1 MIDDL
6 IVYFMTES
14 WFRLVVNAGTRRK
27 DLAWIGE
34 HAAPFG
40 VEVRE
45 RTDLAMLAVQGPH
58 AIAKTLP
65 LLSAGAPRPAAVR
78 LARFSGAALDSW
90 FLARTGYTGEDG
102 FEIMLPATQAAAT
115 WQALVARGI
124 APAGLGARDTL
135 RLEAGMNLY
144 GNDMDESR
152 HPLESGL
159 AWTVAFEPAER
170 DFIGRGALDA
180 RARGRSVDAGGPAA
194 RGSRRAAQPPAGQ
207 RRRRGARH
215 RAPRR
220 RSARSPAAL
229 FRRR

>member
-1 MIDDL
+1 
-6 IVYFMTES
+6 
-14 WFRLVVNAGTRRK
+14 
-27 DLAWIGE
+27 
-34 HAAPFG
+34 
-40 VEVRE
+40 VEVLE
-45 RTDLAMLAVQGPH
+45 RTDLAMLAVQGPN

-65 LLSAGAPRPAAVR
+65 LMAPARREAAQE
-78 LARFSGAALDSW
+78 LARFSGAEFDSW
-90 FLARTGYTGEDG
+90 FVARTGYTGEDG

-159 AWTVAFEPAER
+159 AWTVAFEPETR
-170 DFIGRGALDA
+170 DFIGRSALE
-180 RARGRSVDAGGPAA
+180 RAREAGVTPRWSACCSRIAGCCAVTSKSAPPP
-194 RGSRRAAQPPAGQ
+194 RPERSRRV
-207 RRRRGARH
+207 RR
-215 RAPRR
+215 P